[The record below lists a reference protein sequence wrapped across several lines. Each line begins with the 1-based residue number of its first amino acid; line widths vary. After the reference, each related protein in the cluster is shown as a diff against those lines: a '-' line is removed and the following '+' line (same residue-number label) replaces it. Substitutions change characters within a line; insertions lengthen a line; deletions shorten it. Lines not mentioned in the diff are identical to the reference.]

1 MLHFAA
7 QPLLCLGCVLDQL
20 MTFPP
25 TCSIDAKLVVVV
37 VVVVVFKWSAGS
49 LTKNRR
55 LSQIL
60 SWLLHC
66 PKPTVRSQPTE
77 SV

>member
-37 VVVVVFKWSAGS
+37 VVVVFKWSAGS

-60 SWLLHC
+60 SCAYLLS
-66 PKPTVRSQPTE
+66 PFSRI
-77 SV
+77 